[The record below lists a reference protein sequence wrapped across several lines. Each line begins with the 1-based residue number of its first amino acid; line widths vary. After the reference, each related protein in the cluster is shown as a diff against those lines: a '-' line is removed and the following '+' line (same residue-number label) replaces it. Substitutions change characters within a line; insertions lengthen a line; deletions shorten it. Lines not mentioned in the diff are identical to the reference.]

1 MYFIK
6 NELEFSVK
14 NLYFSKSFLYQKWS
28 GNNVR
33 RDANFEKLKTF
44 LMLRLRESGVNS
56 DSDDSIA
63 IIEDKN
69 IP

>member
-1 MYFIK
+1 M
-6 NELEFSVK
+6 
-14 NLYFSKSFLYQKWS
+14 
-28 GNNVR
+28 R
-33 RDANFEKLKTF
+33 REANFEKLKTP
-44 LMLRLRESGVNS
+44 MLRLRENGVNS

>member
-1 MYFIK
+1 M
-6 NELEFSVK
+6 
-14 NLYFSKSFLYQKWS
+14 
-28 GNNVR
+28 R